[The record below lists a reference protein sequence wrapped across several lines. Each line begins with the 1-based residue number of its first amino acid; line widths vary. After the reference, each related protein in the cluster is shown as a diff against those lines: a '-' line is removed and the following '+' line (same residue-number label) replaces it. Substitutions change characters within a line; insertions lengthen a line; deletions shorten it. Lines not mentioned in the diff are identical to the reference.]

1 MLGEKY
7 LNPDRYMSGLK
18 FYDNESLYTGFNN
31 DNFRSTISPPTR
43 DCPGLTNP
51 LLFGSIHANACNF
64 TFCDGSVRSISYSI
78 DPILFSNLGN
88 RADGQTVDE
97 SAF

>member
-1 MLGEKY
+1 
-7 LNPDRYMSGLK
+7 MS
-18 FYDNESLYTGFNN
+18 YDNESLYTGFNN
-31 DNFRSTISPPTR
+31 DNFRSAFSPPTR
-43 DCPGLTNP
+43 DRQGLSDP
-51 LLFGSIHANACNF
+51 LLFGSNHANACNF

-88 RADGQTVDE
+88 RADGQTIDE